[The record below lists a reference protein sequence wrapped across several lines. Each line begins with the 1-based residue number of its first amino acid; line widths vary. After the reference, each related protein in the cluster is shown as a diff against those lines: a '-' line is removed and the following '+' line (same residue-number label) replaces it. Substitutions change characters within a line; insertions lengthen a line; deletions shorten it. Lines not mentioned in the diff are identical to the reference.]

1 MKLNDAQERL
11 FNLIFSKEDQEFEYG
26 NNDCA
31 LFGGEVVEAVTGVNP
46 TEDFKDRYK
55 TRLGGIR
62 LMRKNG
68 YKDHFDFLDK
78 NYTEIP
84 AIFATIGDLGIA
96 EGLNG
101 EDAIVVVMGQIA
113 VGLHPEKGIV
123 RIPLLS
129 VKKAY
134 QI

>member
-11 FNLIFSKEDQEFEYG
+11 FKLVASKEDQEFAFG
-26 NNDCA
+26 TNDCA
-31 LFGGEVVEAVTGVNP
+31 LFGGEAIEAVTGVNP
-46 TEDFKDRYK
+46 TAEFKGHYK
-55 TRLGGIR
+55 TRIGGIR
-62 LMRKNG
+62 LMRKHG
-68 YKDHFDFLDK
+68 YQDHFDFLAK
-78 NYTEIP
+78 NYSEIP
-84 AIFATIGDLGIA
+84 AVFATFGDIGIA
-96 EGLNG
+96 EGVNG
-101 EDAIVVVMGQIA
+101 EDAIVLIMGQIA